1 MMISKRFKLALA
13 AGLAVAGS
21 AVAAAPSF
29 AAHQTVTG
37 LTNESPSRIVQF
49 AVGNPGTLVNGTPSA
64 ITFPAGATDTNLVGI
79 DYRPRGNA
87 LFAMGSGGTLYTLS
101 PPATLPGNFTATRVN
116 TPGMSPFTG
125 TPTSFGFD
133 FNPTVDRI
141 RVVNNSDG
149 VAIDDGNYNN
159 YRFNPDNGAQVD
171 GNNGQATEPPPFP
184 AGVQA
189 DGDLRYADMSTPNIV
204 ASAYTNNFDG
214 ATTTTLFSIDAQ
226 TNNLTVQNPPN
237 LGTQNVVGPLG
248 VDTTELAGFDIE
260 GGTGTAYAA
269 LQPMGEA
276 ESSFYRVDLTVAAAL
291 PPTSNPNQIGP
302 DGTPPLESIS
312 LVPTSVLRFGNAVT
326 SAAENGGNATVNV
339 VREGPLNRTT
349 TVNYATE
356 IAMGDT
362 ASASDFTAASGTLTF
377 AAGDASESFAV
388 PITNDAMDEPN
399 ETFTVR
405 LSGPNV
411 ASNLQIPPTAKV
423 QIVDDEATPGPLTPL
438 VNVPQQ
444 SLKDVLERK
453 EVRYRYSCNRA
464 CDEATVLRLKK
475 AELGRSASS
484 LLAQGAAN
492 EDVRLG
498 KDARK
503 ALRTASG
510 SSGVKVKLVSTFTDL
525 NLDETRVVTRF
536 SLTR

>member
-1 MMISKRFKLALA
+1 MRISKRFKLVMA

-101 PPATLPGNFTATRVN
+101 PPATPPGNFTATRVN

-326 SAAENGGNATVNV
+326 SVAENGGNATVNV

-356 IAMGDT
+356 IAMDDT

-377 AAGDASESFAV
+377 AAGDASESFTV

-411 ASNLQIPPTAKV
+411 ASNLQTPPTAQV

-444 SLKDVLERK
+444 SLKDVLNRK

-484 LLAQGAAN
+484 LLAPGAAN

-510 SSGVKVKLVSTFTDL
+510 SGGVKVKLVSTFTDL
-525 NLDETRVVTRF
+525 NQNETRIVTRF

>member
-1 MMISKRFKLALA
+1 MGISRRTRLVIAT
-13 AGLAVAGS
+13 GLAVVGG

-37 LTNESPSRIVQF
+37 LTNESLSRIVQF
-49 AVGNPGTLVNGTPSA
+49 AVGTPGTLVNGTPSA
-64 ITFPAGATDTNLVGI
+64 ITFPAGATDTDLMGI

-101 PPATLPGNFTATRVN
+101 PPATPPGNFTATRVN

-125 TPTSFGFD
+125 MPTSFGFD
-133 FNPTVDRI
+133 FNPTVDRV

-214 ATTTTLFSIDAQ
+214 ATTTTLFSIDA
-226 TNNLTVQNPPN
+226 TTDNLTVQNPPN

-248 VDTTELAGFDIE
+248 VNTTELAGFDIE

-276 ESSFYRVDLTVAAAL
+276 ESSFYRVDLTVAVAL
-291 PPTSNPNQIGP
+291 PPTANPNQIGP

-326 SAAENGGNATVNV
+326 SVAENGGNATVNV

-349 TVNYATE
+349 TVDYATE
-356 IAMGDT
+356 IAMSDT
-362 ASASDFTAASGTLTF
+362 ASASDFTSASGTLTF
-377 AAGDASESFAV
+377 AAGDASESFMV

-411 ASNLQIPPTAKV
+411 ASNLQVPPTAKV
-423 QIVDDEATPGPLTPL
+423 QIIDDEATPGALTPV

-444 SLKDVLERK
+444 SLKQVLKRK
-453 EVRYRYSCNRA
+453 EVRYGYSCNRA
-464 CDEATVLRLKK
+464 CDEATVLRLRK

-484 LLAQGAAN
+484 LLAPGAAN

-503 ALRTASG
+503 ALRTAPG
-510 SSGVKVKLVSTFTDL
+510 EGGVKVKLISTFNDL
-525 NLDETRVVTRF
+525 NQNETRIVTRF
-536 SLTR
+536 PLAR

>member
-1 MMISKRFKLALA
+1 MRISKRFKLVMA

-101 PPATLPGNFTATRVN
+101 PPATPPGNFTATRVN

-214 ATTTTLFSIDAQ
+214 ATTTTLFSIDAE

-276 ESSFYRVDLTVAAAL
+276 ESSFYRVDLTVAVAL
-291 PPTSNPNQIGP
+291 PPTSAPNQIGP

-326 SAAENGGNATVNV
+326 SVAENGGNATVNV
-339 VREGPLNRTT
+339 VREGPLNRAT

-356 IAMGDT
+356 IADGDT
-362 ASASDFTAASGTLTF
+362 ASASDFTAASGSLTF
-377 AAGDASESFAV
+377 AAGDASESFTV

-444 SLKDVLERK
+444 SLKDVLKRK

-475 AELGRSASS
+475 DELGRSASS

-510 SSGVKVKLVSTFTDL
+510 SGGVKVKLVSTFTDL
-525 NLDETRVVTRF
+525 NQNETRVVTRF

>member
-1 MMISKRFKLALA
+1 MRISKRFKLVMA

-64 ITFPAGATDTNLVGI
+64 ITFPTGATDTNLVGI

-101 PPATLPGNFTATRVN
+101 PPATPPGNFTATRVN

-326 SAAENGGNATVNV
+326 SVAENGGNATVNV

-356 IAMGDT
+356 IAMDDT

-377 AAGDASESFAV
+377 AAGDASESFTV

-444 SLKDVLERK
+444 SLKDVLKRK

-510 SSGVKVKLVSTFTDL
+510 SGGVKVKLVSTFTDL
-525 NLDETRVVTRF
+525 NQNETRVVTRF

>member
-1 MMISKRFKLALA
+1 MRISKRFKLVMA

-101 PPATLPGNFTATRVN
+101 PPATPPGNFTATRVN

-276 ESSFYRVDLTVAAAL
+276 ESSFYRVDLTVAVAL
-291 PPTSNPNQIGP
+291 PPTSAR
-302 DGTPPLESIS
+302 T
-312 LVPTSVLRFGNAVT
+312 R
-326 SAAENGGNATVNV
+326 SAPME
-339 VREGPLNRTT
+339 RRRWR
-349 TVNYATE
+349 
-356 IAMGDT
+356 
-362 ASASDFTAASGTLTF
+362 ASRSCQPRCCVS
-377 AAGDASESFAV
+377 
-388 PITNDAMDEPN
+388 
-399 ETFTVR
+399 
-405 LSGPNV
+405 
-411 ASNLQIPPTAKV
+411 
-423 QIVDDEATPGPLTPL
+423 ATP
-438 VNVPQQ
+438 
-444 SLKDVLERK
+444 
-453 EVRYRYSCNRA
+453 
-464 CDEATVLRLKK
+464 
-475 AELGRSASS
+475 
-484 LLAQGAAN
+484 
-492 EDVRLG
+492 
-498 KDARK
+498 
-503 ALRTASG
+503 
-510 SSGVKVKLVSTFTDL
+510 
-525 NLDETRVVTRF
+525 
-536 SLTR
+536 